1 MINKAEENMVEL
13 RRQYELSVQERN
25 RRGVQLIERFL
36 QIFFYFLC
44 FISMVKIKTSILGAG
59 TFVCQKKIY
68 STNYRKWK

>member
-36 QIFFYFLC
+36 QYFSIFYVL
-44 FISMVKIKTSILGAG
+44 SV
-59 TFVCQKKIY
+59 
-68 STNYRKWK
+68 W